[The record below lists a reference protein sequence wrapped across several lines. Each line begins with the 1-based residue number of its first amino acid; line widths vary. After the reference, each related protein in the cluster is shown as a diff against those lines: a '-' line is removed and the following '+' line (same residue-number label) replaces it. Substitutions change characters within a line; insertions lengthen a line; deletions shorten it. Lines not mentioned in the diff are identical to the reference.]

1 MPLISIVIP
10 VYNAEL
16 FLNYSLQSIIN
27 QTFTDWECLV
37 INDGSTDDSLN
48 IITNYANKDNR
59 IRCIT
64 IPHGGNASIPR
75 AKGVKE
81 ALGKWIVYFDADDAL
96 SSDYLSKMV
105 SKSLEFDVDI
115 LLGRMVMY
123 DSTLNNIDNN
133 SIPNVSFD
141 MHQIMNGIDAFLLT
155 IGDWIIGCNG
165 MMVKANLFK
174 SHLKEGNY
182 INSDELNSR
191 ILLYYARKVAFC
203 DVNYNYRIVD
213 SSITHKISTK
223 LYERLFVDA
232 QLEEFIAQ
240 KFNRDSSISQRIRK
254 VRFDAILYWQQEYW
268 ETRRKYSKTERIK
281 IFKIIKENYNTQDR
295 RSLKIE
301 FDSHSRFWKMAY
313 LSNYLFFYLSSTF
326 GHSYLKKIGLYL
338 KKII

>member
-81 ALGKWIVYFDADDAL
+81 ALGKWIVYFDADDTL

-115 LLGRMVMY
+115 L
-123 DSTLNNIDNN
+123 
-133 SIPNVSFD
+133 
-141 MHQIMNGIDAFLLT
+141 
-155 IGDWIIGCNG
+155 
-165 MMVKANLFK
+165 
-174 SHLKEGNY
+174 
-182 INSDELNSR
+182 
-191 ILLYYARKVAFC
+191 
-203 DVNYNYRIVD
+203 
-213 SSITHKISTK
+213 
-223 LYERLFVDA
+223 
-232 QLEEFIAQ
+232 
-240 KFNRDSSISQRIRK
+240 
-254 VRFDAILYWQQEYW
+254 
-268 ETRRKYSKTERIK
+268 
-281 IFKIIKENYNTQDR
+281 
-295 RSLKIE
+295 
-301 FDSHSRFWKMAY
+301 
-313 LSNYLFFYLSSTF
+313 
-326 GHSYLKKIGLYL
+326 
-338 KKII
+338 